1 MPPLVEPVPLRRGV
15 RAWFTGR
22 ALDDARPQVGQA
34 GNLSAR
40 RPHEPARLAAD
51 RQAAYGAMGLDAREV
66 HTMRQV
72 HGTDVTVVTDDVP
85 AGAQA
90 PDVDALVSSQPGRA
104 LAVMVADCVPLLVAA
119 PGAVAAAH
127 AGRLGALAGIVD
139 RTLDVLDDV
148 ATGAERTAAIGPS
161 IRGCCYEVPAA
172 MQADAARRAPAA
184 ATTTTWGTPS
194 IDLPTLVAADLARRG
209 VDVVDGGVCT
219 ACDERWFSHRR
230 DPESGRQVGV
240 IVLEDGG
247 DREGDEVAA

>member
-22 ALDDARPQVGQA
+22 ALDDARPRIGEA

-40 RPHEPARLAAD
+40 RPHEPTRLAAD
-51 RQAAYGAMGLDAREV
+51 RHAAYGAMGLDARDV

-72 HGTDVTVVTDDVP
+72 HGSTVTVVGDGVP

-90 PDVDALVSSQPGRA
+90 PDSDALVSDQPGRA

-127 AGRLGALAGIVD
+127 AGRLGAIAGIVD
-139 RTLDVLDDV
+139 QTLDVLDDV
-148 ATGAERTAAIGPS
+148 ATGADRIAAIGPS

-194 IDLPTLVAADLARRG
+194 IDLPVLVAADLDRRG
-209 VDVVDGGVCT
+209 VTVVDAGRCT

-230 DPESGRQVGV
+230 DPGSGRQAGV
-240 IVLEDGG
+240 IVL
-247 DREGDEVAA
+247 DEVAA